1 MCRESGLK
9 LAGTKFELAV
19 RVIRHKSGV
28 SPAAAPP
35 AAAAPAPVASKKR
48 AAEDPAPTPTHQ
60 PWMRHT
66 DLKKPRVSSA
76 SVLSPL
82 DANTLSPKASLPPP
96 PPPPPSEAS
105 SWQAILDKT
114 SGAYGGM
121 GGMGGTCTNG
131 WGGMGGLA
139 RSGYRPVRLEPDAT
153 PETPP
158 FTPSGKTYYYNAG
171 TGVTTWTS
179 ECMHV

>member
-9 LAGTKFELAV
+9 LAGTKFELTV

-28 SPAAAPP
+28 SPAAPAAAATK

-60 PWMRHT
+60 PWMRHA

-82 DANTLSPKASLPPP
+82 DENTLSPKASLPPP

-121 GGMGGTCTNG
+121 GGTYTNG
-131 WGGMGGLA
+131 G
-139 RSGYRPVRLEPDAT
+139 
-153 PETPP
+153 
-158 FTPSGKTYYYNAG
+158 
-171 TGVTTWTS
+171 
-179 ECMHV
+179 